1 MSWSDALAK
10 TALTAALYLIVVGC
24 QPVPQPF
31 AHPESA
37 INPIVVPSSDFA
49 GITILPIAG
58 LPDPTARGLSMAMAE
73 ALLSH
78 EIIASPD
85 RGNRRSRFLKG
96 EVIRKAAGGTRTEI
110 AVRWDLIDRSGKNLR
125 SKDTTLTFPG
135 AFPRGDWEKSGQSV
149 LRPLVKAA
157 AADIAKLVKGENDQ
171 STNKSHITLHVWPL
185 DGAPDRAAEPLR
197 RAMEAALKKRDFGIA
212 NGLEGAGLIIAG
224 SIELGP
230 ESAEPRPIRI
240 TWSVM
245 DTAGQ
250 ELGKLTQQN
259 AIPRQAMETRWKTLA
274 VLIADNA
281 AGGVSDLVVQLPRDA
296 LRNDENPAK

>member
-1 MSWSDALAK
+1 MSWSDAFTKIA
-10 TALTAALYLIVVGC
+10 TTAALYLIVIGC

-31 AHPESA
+31 AHRESS
-37 INPIVVPSSDFA
+37 INPMVVPSSDFA

-58 LPDPTARGLSMAMAE
+58 LPDPTARTLSMAMAE

-78 EIIASPD
+78 EIIASLN
-85 RGNRRSRFLKG
+85 RGNRRSRFLQG
-96 EVIRKAAGGTRTEI
+96 EVIRRAAGGALTEI
-110 AVRWDLIDRSGKNLR
+110 AVRWDLLDSRGKMLG
-125 SKDTTLTFPG
+125 SKDTTL
-135 AFPRGDWEKSGQSV
+135 AFPRDDWEKSGQSV

-157 AADIAKLVKGENDQ
+157 AAEIASLVNGGNDQ
-171 STNKSHITLHVWPL
+171 STNKFPIALHVWPL
-185 DGAPDRAAEPLR
+185 DGAPDRAVEPLR
-197 RAMEAALKKRDFGIA
+197 RAMESALKKRDFQIA
-212 NGLEGAGLIIAG
+212 DGLEGAGLIIAG

-245 DTAGQ
+245 NTTGQ

-259 AIPRQAMETRWKTLA
+259 ALPGQAMETRWNTLA
-274 VLIADNA
+274 VLIADSA
-281 AGGVSDLVVQLPRDA
+281 AGGVSDLVVQLPRKA